1 MPNTVLC
8 VGDGKVWN
16 IDLISLVEELRASC
30 RTQTRKRNY
39 NVVEKFNDGGSTRDC
54 EMSEASGGPMKEM
67 AKLRPG

>member
-1 MPNTVLC
+1 MQDT
-8 VGDGKVWN
+8 D
-16 IDLISLVEELRASC
+16 
-30 RTQTRKRNY
+30 RKTGNY

>member
-30 RTQTRKRNY
+30 RTQTGKQAII
-39 NVVEKFNDGGSTRDC
+39 
-54 EMSEASGGPMKEM
+54 MW
-67 AKLRPG
+67 